1 MSKPKSLFIDKE
13 LTTYIRDW
21 MSSKENRET
30 YLPPPPENQPD
41 NIRSRNFWKEDFDEI
56 RYVGMDVDTIEE
68 IDHIILDH
76 YGLDRDT
83 PLDDEFGY
91 MVSWQSEGKEV
102 TPHRDAN
109 RKGKINV
116 RFNFMIQ
123 KPTKGGLPII
133 SGKTLNVKENEVW
146 LCLAGLNLHGTTK
159 IEGKKDRI
167 MISIGHYV
175 DEKIVKEK
183 GWMHPDCKPVEENP
197 MWNRSSVFDEDKFYP
212 YASKMQTQNLRN
224 NTVVD
229 VISDEELMEM
239 VSEYYSREITEERK
253 NELGIALGYIKPQIE
268 EDEQH
273 IS

>member
-1 MSKPKSLFIDKE
+1 MSKPKGLFIDKE

-41 NIRSRNFWKEDFDEI
+41 NMRSKNFWKEDFDQI
-56 RYVGMDVDTIEE
+56 RYVGIDVDAIEE

-133 SGKTLNVKENEVW
+133 SGETLGVEENEVW

-159 IEGKKDRI
+159 IEGEKDRI

-175 DEKIVKEK
+175 DEEIVKKK
-183 GWMHPDCKPVEENP
+183 GWMHPDCKPIEENP

-224 NTVVD
+224 NTVND
-229 VISDEELMEM
+229 VISDEELMKM
-239 VSEYYSREITEERK
+239 VSEYYSRETTEERK

-268 EDEQH
+268 EDE
-273 IS
+273 